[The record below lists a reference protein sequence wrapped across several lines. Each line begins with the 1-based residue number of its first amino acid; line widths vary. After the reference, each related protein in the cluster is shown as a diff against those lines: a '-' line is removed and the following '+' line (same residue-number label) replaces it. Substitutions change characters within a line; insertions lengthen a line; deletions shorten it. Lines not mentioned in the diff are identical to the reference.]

1 MGILLAARKGYAQVM
16 GKKVSV
22 LVVDDSLICRQLICE
37 ALSQD
42 PDLQVVGAC
51 ADGKEAVARV
61 KELRPNVV
69 TMDVDMPV
77 MDGLTAVEHIMAEC
91 PTPILVL
98 TADPRSQA
106 PELTCRALE
115 LGALGLRVKPS
126 IDDGL
131 EAWNLAKELKLLSS
145 VRVIRHLRGPKR
157 APPPKQEGPAS
168 LLPASVGV
176 VAVAASTGGPQI
188 LHRFL
193 SELPADFPAPIAI
206 VQHINAAFAESLA
219 GWLAN
224 TSRLKVRLAQDGELL
239 MPGHVLIAPPGAH
252 MVIPFRGR
260 VALKPGVERDGHMP
274 SATVLLESAAK
285 AYGRRALGLILTG
298 MGEDGAAGMVA
309 IKQAGGITL
318 AQNEE
323 SCVVF
328 GMPGAAVERN
338 AVDHLV
344 HGDEVASTLLRL
356 ARGEPLVV
364 GR

>member
-1 MGILLAARKGYAQVM
+1 MARTGYAQVM

-37 ALSQD
+37 ALGQD
-42 PDLQVVGAC
+42 PDLQVVATC

-61 KELRPNVV
+61 KELRPNVI

-98 TADPRSQA
+98 TADPRCQA

-157 APPPKQEGPAS
+157 AAAAQAGEPLPS
-168 LLPASVGV
+168 VLPASRGRGGGGRLHGR
-176 VAVAASTGGPQI
+176 ARRSSTGCCPD
-188 LHRFL
+188 
-193 SELPADFPAPIAI
+193 LPADFPAPIVI

-224 TSRLKVRLAQDGELL
+224 SSRLKVRLAQDGELL
-239 MPGHVLIAPPGAH
+239 MPGHVLIAPPGMH

-260 VALKPGVERDGHMP
+260 VSLKPGVERDGHMP

-285 AYGRRALGLILTG
+285 AYGRRALGVILTG
-298 MGEDGAAGMVA
+298 MGEDGAAGMLA
-309 IKQAGGITL
+309 IKQAGWCHRGAERGVL
-318 AQNEE
+318 RGVRHARRRRGAQRRG
-323 SCVVF
+323 SPRAM
-328 GMPGAAVERN
+328 GTRWP
-338 AVDHLV
+338 
-344 HGDEVASTLLRL
+344 
-356 ARGEPLVV
+356 ARWCG
-364 GR
+364 

>member
-1 MGILLAARKGYAQVM
+1 M

-37 ALSQD
+37 ALGQD
-42 PDLQVVGAC
+42 SDLQVVGTC
-51 ADGKEAVARV
+51 VDGREALAKV

-98 TADPRSQA
+98 TADPRQQA

-131 EAWNLAKELKLLSS
+131 EAWNLAKELKLLAS
-145 VRVIRHLRGPKR
+145 VRVIRHIRQTKKIT
-157 APPPKQEGPAS
+157 PPVRNELPS
-168 LLPASVGV
+168 LLPPSMGL
-176 VAVAASTGGPQI
+176 VAVGASTGGPQV
-188 LHRFL
+188 LHRML
-193 SELPADFPAPIAI
+193 ADLPADFPAPIAI

-224 TSRLKVRLAQDGELL
+224 SCRLKVRLAQDGELL
-239 MPGHVLIAPPGAH
+239 MPGHVLIAPPGMH
-252 MVIPFRGR
+252 MIIPFRGR

-285 AYGRRALGLILTG
+285 AYGRRALGVILTG
-298 MGEDGAAGMVA
+298 MGEDGAAGMAA
-309 IKQAGGITL
+309 IKQAGGLTL

-344 HGDEVASTLLRL
+344 HGDEVAAALVRL
-356 ARGEPLVV
+356 SRGEALVQ

>member
-1 MGILLAARKGYAQVM
+1 M

-42 PDLQVVGAC
+42 PDLQVVGTC
-51 ADGKEAVARV
+51 ADGKEAVTRV

-77 MDGLTAVEHIMAEC
+77 MDGLTAVEHIMAES

-131 EAWNLAKELKLLSS
+131 EAWNLAKELKLLAS

-157 APPPKQEGPAS
+157 APPPLKQDNP
-168 LLPASVGV
+168 LQPASVGV

-188 LHRFL
+188 LQRFL

-206 VQHINAAFAESLA
+206 VQHINAAFAESLS

-224 TSRLKVRLAQDGELL
+224 SSRLKVRLAQDGELL
-239 MPGHVLIAPPGAH
+239 MPGHVLIAPPGMH

-274 SATVLLESAAK
+274 SGTVLLESAAK

-298 MGEDGAAGMVA
+298 MGEDGAAGMLA
-309 IKQAGGITL
+309 IKQAGGVTV

-344 HGDEVASTLLRL
+344 HGDEVAAALMRL
-356 ARGEPLVV
+356 TRGEPLPL
-364 GR
+364 GK

>member
-1 MGILLAARKGYAQVM
+1 MAHTGYALVM
-16 GKKVSV
+16 SKKVSV
-22 LVVDDSLICRQLICE
+22 LVVDDSLICRQLISQ

-42 PDLQVVGAC
+42 PDLQIVGTC
-51 ADGKEAVARV
+51 ADGKEAVSRV
-61 KELRPNVV
+61 KELRPNVI

-77 MDGLTAVEHIMAEC
+77 MDGLTAVEHIMAEV

-131 EAWNLAKELKLLSS
+131 EAWNLAKELKLLAS

-157 APPPKQEGPAS
+157 PPPPKQESPVAVMQ
-168 LLPASVGV
+168 PTSVGV

-188 LHRFL
+188 LHRML
-193 SELPADFPAPIAI
+193 SDLPADFPAPIAI
-206 VQHINAAFAESLA
+206 VQHINAAFAESLS

-224 TSRLKVRLAQDGELL
+224 SSRLKVRLAQDGELL
-239 MPGHVLIAPPGAH
+239 MPGHVLIAPPGTH

-260 VALKPGVERDGHMP
+260 VSLKQGVERDGHMP

-285 AYGRRALGLILTG
+285 AYGRRALGVILTG
-298 MGEDGAAGMVA
+298 MGEDGAAGMFA
-309 IKQAGGITL
+309 IKQAGGVTV

-323 SCVVF
+323 TCVVF

-344 HGDEVASTLLRL
+344 PGDEVASALLRL
-356 ARGEPLVV
+356 ARGEPVPT

>member
-1 MGILLAARKGYAQVM
+1 LGILLATRTGYAQVM

-37 ALSQD
+37 ALGQD
-42 PDLQVVGAC
+42 PDLQVVGTC
-51 ADGKEAVARV
+51 VDGKEAVARV

-98 TADPRSQA
+98 TADPRQQA

-145 VRVIRHLRGPKR
+145 VRVIRHLRGPR
-157 APPPKQEGPAS
+157 RVAPPVRNELPS
-168 LLPASVGV
+168 LLPASMGV
-176 VAVAASTGGPQI
+176 VAVAASTGGPQV
-188 LHRFL
+188 LHRML
-193 SELPADFPAPIAI
+193 SDLPADFPAPIAI

-219 GWLAN
+219 GWLSNA
-224 TSRLKVRLAQDGELL
+224 SRLKVRLAQDGELL
-239 MPGHVLIAPPGAH
+239 MPGHVLIAPPGQH

-274 SATVLLESAAK
+274 SGTVLLESAAK
-285 AYGRRALGLILTG
+285 AYGRRALGLVLTG

-309 IKQAGGITL
+309 IKQGGGITL

-344 HGDEVASTLLRL
+344 HGDEVAATLMRL
-356 ARGEPLVV
+356 ARGEPLAV